1 MFSQVFTLK
10 TTVFELST
18 DFTGVRQHF
27 HFHNTFE
34 MILKTHFFKLS
45 LNDGRSFS
53 NAQGEKRSP
62 KCELGGENSED
73 QLQGA
78 FQQGWHQL
86 VLSAKSHVLHHLVLF
101 FLVKIHL

>member
-34 MILKTHFFKLS
+34 IILKTHFFKLS
-45 LNDGRSFS
+45 LNDGRLLRFP
-53 NAQGEKRSP
+53 NVQGEKRSP
-62 KCELGGENSED
+62 KCELGGENSEE

-86 VLSAKSHVLHHLVLF
+86 VLSAKSHVLHQLF